1 MIMLFSTVSHDS
13 VFKYLYFIHIQNSSE
28 LLKMRMESEIK
39 DKIIKLEEDALVKA
53 ALGMKLQ
60 NFHNSTLYY
69 YYTTNY

>member
-1 MIMLFSTVSHDS
+1 
-13 VFKYLYFIHIQNSSE
+13 
-28 LLKMRMESEIK
+28 MRMESEIK

-69 YYTTNY
+69 YIQQIIRFHFQKA